1 MPAVFAV
8 VVCVVAPVFQLYD
21 AKPAPAFKVALV
33 PAQITPP
40 PLTVVV
46 GAGLTVIPA
55 LAVALQPAALVT
67 VTV

>member
-21 AKPAPAFKVALV
+21 AKPAPAFKVAVV
-33 PAQITPP
+33 PAQIS
-40 PLTVVV
+40 PLPVMLTV
-46 GAGLTVIPA
+46 GAGLTVTVV
-55 LAVALQPAALVT
+55 LATALQPAALVT